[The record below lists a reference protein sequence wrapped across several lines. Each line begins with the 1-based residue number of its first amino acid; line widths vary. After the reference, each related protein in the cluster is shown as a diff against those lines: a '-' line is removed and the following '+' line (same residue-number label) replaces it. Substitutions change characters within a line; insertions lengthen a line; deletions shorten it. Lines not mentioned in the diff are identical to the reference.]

1 MFGLF
6 GSLVAAASWPVGGII
21 TLGWSAKF
29 LIRMF
34 LDWLAFNNMYIPT
47 STNQKKRIVEILV
60 NGVEVQ
66 ISFEALKSS
75 IVFQPL

>member
-1 MFGLF
+1 M
-6 GSLVAAASWPVGGII
+6 AAASWPVGGII

-47 STNQKKRIVEILV
+47 STNQKKKDRR
-60 NGVEVQ
+60 NSGQ
-66 ISFEALKSS
+66 RG
-75 IVFQPL
+75 